1 MMGTYVT
8 WQLPIFCFISVFS
21 LQFFTRLSL
30 GSAVT
35 AIISRRHVHSSRGTG
50 IAHTVPHVLLLS
62 LLLLAQG
69 SAPHRALGA
78 HIPLGGHW
86 PRCSPD
92 ISHKQLRE
100 PGHGALKTQTVLAQ
114 STTEIAR

>member
-1 MMGTYVT
+1 M
-8 WQLPIFCFISVFS
+8 FS